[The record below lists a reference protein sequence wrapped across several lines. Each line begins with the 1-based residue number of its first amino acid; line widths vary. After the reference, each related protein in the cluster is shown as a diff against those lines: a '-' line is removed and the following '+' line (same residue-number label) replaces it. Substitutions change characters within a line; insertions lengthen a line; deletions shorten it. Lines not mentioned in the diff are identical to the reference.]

1 MCCSGL
7 WRLDLSSNEWDDL
20 PLHKVVRNLPN
31 SNCNN
36 TVVLLTTCT
45 VCQFLCSDLWRLDL
59 ATYEWDQLPLKGG
72 PSARSGH
79 RMAVHKG
86 RALLFGGFYDNGRD
100 VK

>member
-1 MCCSGL
+1 LRC
-7 WRLDLSSNEWDDL
+7 
-20 PLHKVVRNLPN
+20 
-31 SNCNN
+31 
-36 TVVLLTTCT
+36 
-45 VCQFLCSDLWRLDL
+45 CSDLWRLDL
-59 ATYEWDQLPLKGG
+59 GTNEWDQLPLKGG